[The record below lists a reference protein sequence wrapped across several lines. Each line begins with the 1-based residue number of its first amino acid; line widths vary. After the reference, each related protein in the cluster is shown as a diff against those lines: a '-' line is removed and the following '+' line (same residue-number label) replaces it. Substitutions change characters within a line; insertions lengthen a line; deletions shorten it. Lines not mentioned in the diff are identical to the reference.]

1 MKKRLLALLLAGF
14 MIVQTGT
21 AVMASEA
28 GTEPDFGSE
37 EISTET
43 TDSAETED
51 EIQMDTADFQDEDEI
66 QMENEPEEDETS
78 DEDPEIEIEDEEMP
92 SEEEEVPDF
101 SGESDDEDIKDP
113 EIADYYISKD
123 GNWKYFLRESI
134 IVFRVICWDIMMTT
148 KQ

>member
-28 GTEPDFGSE
+28 GTELDFGSE
-37 EISTET
+37 EILTET

-66 QMENEPEEDETS
+66 QMENEPEEDEVS
-78 DEDPEIEIEDEEMP
+78 DVE
-92 SEEEEVPDF
+92 
-101 SGESDDEDIKDP
+101 P

-123 GNWKYFLRESI
+123 GNWKYFLRETGNAVIAKYMGTDTELVIPAEMNGHPVTELYKRKEDSYH
-134 IVFRVICWDIMMTT
+134 FR
-148 KQ
+148 